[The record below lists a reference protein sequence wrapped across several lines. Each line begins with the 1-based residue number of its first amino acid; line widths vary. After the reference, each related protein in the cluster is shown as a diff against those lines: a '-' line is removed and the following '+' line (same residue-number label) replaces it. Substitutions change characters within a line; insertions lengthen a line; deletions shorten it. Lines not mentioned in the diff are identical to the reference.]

1 MQHRLRSFALAVAVA
16 VVAAGALAACGGK
29 SKGSAAPGPS
39 ASPAPTEPAPAA
51 GPTDAELEA
60 LFGRSLDFFDAMAA
74 AVESAGDDCP
84 AMAKALDGVFT
95 SHQALLTEVKAF
107 EGNED
112 VDRKADAYM
121 EQHKDRVQAAMT
133 RVGEGLGACAGNA
146 DVAAVMQRF
155 DEM

>member
-1 MQHRLRSFALAVAVA
+1 MQHRLRSFALAVAA
-16 VVAAGALAACGGK
+16 LTAGALAACGGT
-29 SKGSAAPGPS
+29 SKGGATPAPGPAGS
-39 ASPAPTEPAPAA
+39 TAPTDPSA

-60 LFGRSLDFFDAMAA
+60 MFGRSLDFFDAMAT

-84 AMAKALDGVFT
+84 AMARALDGVFT

-121 EQHKDRVQAAMT
+121 EQHKDRVQAAMA
-133 RVGEGLGACAGNA
+133 RVGGGLAACAG
-146 DVAAVMQRF
+146 DPEVAAVMQRF